1 MDDDNEAPCGVF
13 VLLHTLVES
22 AAERARAYL
31 ESASDVRV
39 LTDSSHVG
47 GSQLR
52 EKAAKADL
60 VVVASRA
67 AKHAAFEAIRP
78 AASDRLTY
86 ARGKGW
92 SSLVTAVREALSR
105 WT

>member
-1 MDDDNEAPCGVF
+1 MRVF
-13 VLLHTLVES
+13 
-22 AAERARAYL
+22 
-31 ESASDVRV
+31 
-39 LTDSSHVG
+39 TDGSHVG

-52 EKAAKADL
+52 AKAAKADL

-67 AKHAAFEAIRP
+67 AKHAAFETIRP
-78 AASDRLTY
+78 AAGDRLIY

-92 SSLVTAVREALSR
+92 SSLVTAVTEALSR